1 MLHYN
6 DDPLSSRKM
15 SLLLHIRFGPGL
27 AESQAAYVKHFS
39 CIAYKSHAMPLH
51 HSHAIALHF
60 LGLRIIFRLVH
71 RKFIGRSRVT
81 GDLVHRKFIDRLA
94 QWAVIVHR
102 KFT

>member
-1 MLHYN
+1 MGTVIL
-6 DDPLSSRKM
+6 
-15 SLLLHIRFGPGL
+15 
-27 AESQAAYVKHFS
+27 
-39 CIAYKSHAMPLH
+39 
-51 HSHAIALHF
+51 F

-94 QWAVIVHR
+94 QWAVIIHR